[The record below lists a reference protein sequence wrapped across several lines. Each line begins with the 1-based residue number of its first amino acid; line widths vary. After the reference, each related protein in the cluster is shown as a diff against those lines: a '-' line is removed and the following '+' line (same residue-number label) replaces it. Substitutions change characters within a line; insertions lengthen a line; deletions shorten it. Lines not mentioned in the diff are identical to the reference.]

1 MFKTI
6 LGYDIEEGVTEEEYE
21 RWLFEVH
28 APDLLANPYL
38 DRIIFNKVEG
48 QVTSASGGT
57 ADIPPGQS
65 FYRIAEMH
73 FADEAAYRAYREW
86 FTEHGIRLDQVTGS
100 IVGPMLFWALYAFLD
115 SFLRELVADEPLRI
129 GDKTIISTVQVGPVV
144 FMFMGLLLVLLM
156 TFRPQGIF
164 GNRKEMAFDGR

>member
-1 MFKTI
+1 MYKTI

-38 DRIIFNKVEG
+38 DRIIFNKVEEK
-48 QVTSASGGT
+48 VTAASGGT
-57 ADIPPGQS
+57 APIVSGET

-86 FTEHGIRLDQVTGS
+86 FTDHPIPLDRGPAGRTRFKFYVTATPTEVTRES
-100 IVGPMLFWALYAFLD
+100 LAGPA
-115 SFLRELVADEPLRI
+115 R
-129 GDKTIISTVQVGPVV
+129 
-144 FMFMGLLLVLLM
+144 
-156 TFRPQGIF
+156 
-164 GNRKEMAFDGR
+164 

>member
-6 LGYDIEEGVTEEEYE
+6 LGYDIEDGVTEDEYE

-28 APDLLANPYL
+28 APDLLANPHL

-86 FTEHGIRLDQVTGS
+86 FADHPIPLERGPAGRTRFTFYVTATPTEVT
-100 IVGPMLFWALYAFLD
+100 
-115 SFLRELVADEPLRI
+115 RETLA
-129 GDKTIISTVQVGPVV
+129 GQAT
-144 FMFMGLLLVLLM
+144 
-156 TFRPQGIF
+156 
-164 GNRKEMAFDGR
+164 

>member
-6 LGYDIEEGVTEEEYE
+6 LGYDIEDGVTEEEYE

-28 APDLLANPYL
+28 APDLLANPHL

-57 ADIPPGQS
+57 ADIPQGQS

-73 FADEAAYRAYREW
+73 FADEAAFRAYREW
-86 FTEHGIRLDQVTGS
+86 FTDHPIPLDRGPAGRTRFKFYVTATPTE
-100 IVGPMLFWALYAFLD
+100 VT
-115 SFLRELVADEPLRI
+115 REILAEQAR
-129 GDKTIISTVQVGPVV
+129 
-144 FMFMGLLLVLLM
+144 
-156 TFRPQGIF
+156 
-164 GNRKEMAFDGR
+164 

>member
-6 LGYDIEEGVTEEEYE
+6 LGYDIEDGVTEEEYE

-28 APDLLANPYL
+28 APDLLANPHL

-48 QVTSASGGT
+48 RVTSASGGT
-57 ADIPPGQS
+57 ADIPQGQS

-86 FTEHGIRLDQVTGS
+86 FADHPIPLERGPAGRTRFTFYVTATPTEVT
-100 IVGPMLFWALYAFLD
+100 
-115 SFLRELVADEPLRI
+115 RETLA
-129 GDKTIISTVQVGPVV
+129 GQAT
-144 FMFMGLLLVLLM
+144 
-156 TFRPQGIF
+156 
-164 GNRKEMAFDGR
+164 